1 MKGVAMKPAFLI
13 LPLAVTLCACAHDI
27 MTAEDCK
34 PVTAPGRLGTS
45 AALLGSGISP
55 GLLSLARD
63 DRDSSR
69 IVHAAATLDC
79 ARKNQAPRT
88 YDLHKIGD
96 GPSPPAVLLGSNSA
110 GCPKAHA

>member
-34 PVTAPGRLGTS
+34 PAAASGRLGTS
-45 AALLGSGISP
+45 AALIGSGISP
-55 GLLSLARD
+55 GYELIARD
-63 DRDSSR
+63 DRDPSR
-69 IVHAAATLDC
+69 IVHAAATVDC

-88 YDLHKIGD
+88 YDLHKLGD
-96 GPSPPAVLLGSNSA
+96 RPSPPAVLLGSNSA
-110 GCPKAHA
+110 GCSKAHA